1 MGLMRSAALFGAPE
15 ALLFACRSVACRSAE
30 RLRRLDLNDLRFISK
45 KVLAFS
51 WRVIRISRRMLAS
64 R

>member
-1 MGLMRSAALFGAPE
+1 MGLMRSADLFVEPWAS
-15 ALLFACRSVACRSAE
+15 LSACLSAE
-30 RLRRLDLNDLRFISK
+30 HLRRVDLNDLRFISK

-51 WRVIRISRRMLAS
+51 WRVISISRRMLAS